1 MAHKPKEYPKKH
13 ITKYHDKWMN
23 NGVLFGVVVV
33 QCGGC
38 AKRRGSRSEAKSE
51 TCSSTWS
58 TAMGNLGGKGG
69 EREGTEGVGNQRAEV
84 FVDENRSLQYSALYF

>member
-1 MAHKPKEYPKKH
+1 
-13 ITKYHDKWMN
+13 MN

-33 QCGGC
+33 RCGGC

-69 EREGTEGVGNQRAEV
+69 EREGTEGVGMNAQRCLWTKIGHCNTVLSIFEI
-84 FVDENRSLQYSALYF
+84 Y